1 MNSMS
6 IADDLCSL
14 DSDSGRSMSK
24 TLIET
29 LIQYNTHQCDLPI
42 KAFHISTEVPN
53 DTTSE
58 KPRSTAVVV
67 EPFLQDQKDGLYSN
81 KYKHR
86 VERKTWRVL
95 LDSGSDDDILFIE
108 KGSKAKRRIPYST
121 RKIPQNWRTS
131 SGYFN
136 TDRVANFELVF
147 PEYSHSKRFKT
158 TPDIVYLD
166 ESDPNPLY
174 DLIIGKNTM
183 EKMGVILDYQR
194 TMITIDDMTLPMRNI
209 HQVQSKNAQ
218 RRILADSYFAEPV
231 STDNATRRAVKILD
245 ADYAAAELPKV
256 VDENCSHLS
265 STDKEKL
272 LELLQE
278 FEELFD
284 GTLGD
289 WKTSPAK
296 LELKE
301 DATPYHGRAFPVP
314 RIHRDTLRIEV
325 DRLVKLGVLKL
336 EDDSEWASP
345 TFILPKK
352 QGTVRF
358 LSDFREV
365 N

>member
-24 TLIET
+24 TLIKT

-42 KAFHISTEVPN
+42 KAFNISTEVPN

-58 KPRSTAVVV
+58 KPRSTAVVA

-81 KYKHR
+81 KYKRR

-95 LDSGSDDDILFIE
+95 LDCGSDDDILFIE

-121 RKIPQNWRTS
+121 RKIPQNWRTF

-136 TDRVANFELVF
+136 TDRVADFELVF

-183 EKMGVILDYQR
+183 EKMGVILDYKR

-209 HQVQSKNAQ
+209 HQLQSKNAQ
-218 RRILADSYFAEPV
+218 R
-231 STDNATRRAVKILD
+231 
-245 ADYAAAELPKV
+245 
-256 VDENCSHLS
+256 
-265 STDKEKL
+265 
-272 LELLQE
+272 
-278 FEELFD
+278 
-284 GTLGD
+284 
-289 WKTSPAK
+289 
-296 LELKE
+296 
-301 DATPYHGRAFPVP
+301 
-314 RIHRDTLRIEV
+314 
-325 DRLVKLGVLKL
+325 
-336 EDDSEWASP
+336 
-345 TFILPKK
+345 
-352 QGTVRF
+352 
-358 LSDFREV
+358 
-365 N
+365 